1 MVIHNATQLI
11 GLILCLTGA
20 GGLGH
25 CFQQFVNPEQ

>member
-1 MVIHNATQLI
+1 MVIHNATQFI

-25 CFQQFVNPEQ
+25 LFQQFVNPEN

>member
-11 GLILCLTGA
+11 GLVLCLIGA

-25 CFQQFVNPEQ
+25 CFQCFVNPEE